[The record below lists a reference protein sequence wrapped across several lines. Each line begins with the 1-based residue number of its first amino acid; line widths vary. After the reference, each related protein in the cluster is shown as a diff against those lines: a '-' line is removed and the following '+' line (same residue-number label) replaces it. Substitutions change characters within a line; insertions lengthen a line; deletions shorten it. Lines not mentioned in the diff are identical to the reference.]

1 MPNELAHL
9 LAQTIATELPFLR
22 AFTGT
27 EASAAPQS
35 AGAWSK
41 KEELGHLIDSATNNH
56 LRFVKAALEGGYE
69 GPLYAQDEW
78 VRLHGYAGIPWAD
91 IVELWYQYNL
101 LLSRLVEGIPE
112 ERLAAGCKIGYD
124 APVTLGFLIDDYVL
138 HMQHHVDHILSRAL
152 VTAYPRT
159 VPRPVPDPS

>member
-1 MPNELAHL
+1 MPHELARL

-22 AFTGT
+22 AVTEP
-27 EASAAPQS
+27 EASATPSS

-69 GPLYAQDEW
+69 GPPYAQDEW
-78 VRLHGYAGIPWAD
+78 VRLHGYAEMPWAD
-91 IVELWYQYNL
+91 LANLWFQYNV
-101 LLSRLVEGIPE
+101 LLSRLVERIPE
-112 ERLAAGCKIGYD
+112 EHLAAECKIGYS